1 MDAIR
6 EHLTYK
12 NTPFVIC
19 MGKLTPQEQYECIR
33 IILESKSPVK
43 ICTHDATNE
52 CVTLLLKE
60 LPVQFVQCWA
70 EEEVLVPVADLL
82 Q

>member
-12 NTPFVIC
+12 NTPMTIC

-33 IILESKSPVK
+33 ILLESKTTVR
-43 ICTHDATNE
+43 ICTHDTANE
-52 CVTLLLKE
+52 YIMRILKE
-60 LPVQFVQCWA
+60 LPVSFVQCWRQ
-70 EEEVLVPVADLL
+70 ELVLEPGRA
-82 Q
+82 